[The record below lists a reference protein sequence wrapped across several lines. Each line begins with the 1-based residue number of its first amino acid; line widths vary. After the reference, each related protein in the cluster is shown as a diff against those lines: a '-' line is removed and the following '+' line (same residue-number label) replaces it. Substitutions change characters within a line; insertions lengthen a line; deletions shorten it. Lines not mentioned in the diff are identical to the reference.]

1 MIIVDSRR
9 TATESGA
16 YVRLIRLCTLD
27 KTHSATF
34 GGTGTEIT
42 AYDH

>member
-27 KTHSATF
+27 KTQCDVQRPRY
-34 GGTGTEIT
+34 G
-42 AYDH
+42 DHRL